1 MNFQNLQKVETA
13 EFYLDVAFRRAK
25 EAAGKKKGS
34 RFNSKMIKS
43 KELEKIKLETVKQVL
58 NSYFNSIIVSYPSLE
73 ELSPFYFELLRLYV
87 DIDDLKQSL
96 GAVNWVNKK
105 VNDFYNIYNRKL
117 QLCTE
122 ISRMNDYRREFYGR
136 VSSFVKQ
143 GNDDLIFFE
152 QAKKFIK
159 GLPTLKNS
167 LKTIAIMG
175 FPNVGKTTL
184 LYKLT
189 GSKPEIKEYAF
200 TTKGVNIGYFRT
212 EKERLQMIDTPGTL
226 ARFDKMNDI
235 EKIAVLVAKYLAEK
249 FIYVFDLTEASYPLS
264 DQIRLFNDI
273 KGYNKEIIVYLSKTD
288 IIDLKKVK
296 EFKLKN
302 EKMITDVAELAHKLS
317 A

>member
-1 MNFQNLQKVETA
+1 M
-13 EFYLDVAFRRAK
+13 
-25 EAAGKKKGS
+25 
-34 RFNSKMIKS
+34 
-43 KELEKIKLETVKQVL
+43 
-58 NSYFNSIIVSYPSLE
+58 
-73 ELSPFYFELLRLYV
+73 
-87 DIDDLKQSL
+87 
-96 GAVNWVNKK
+96 
-105 VNDFYNIYNRKL
+105 
-117 QLCTE
+117 
-122 ISRMNDYRREFYGR
+122 
-136 VSSFVKQ
+136 
-143 GNDDLIFFE
+143 
-152 QAKKFIK
+152 
-159 GLPTLKNS
+159 
-167 LKTIAIMG
+167 KTIAIMG